1 MQYLRYIFPAL
12 AALAVLGTVALAR
25 FADRRLFAAAV
36 TALVLADAMLMPT
49 TSWIARENHWAQL
62 LREGPAARADIER
75 KVMPERAL
83 LARLMARE
91 PGACVLMGNPKAPFV
106 GAGRGH
112 AVSLHRRYDPEHWR
126 ARNDAETDPSGGKW
140 RAQLARIGASHV
152 IVDPVK
158 EPLLAQT
165 LAGMGHVVL
174 DREGALEVR
183 GAVDRRAR
191 RCSPELRALRDR
203 SRSLLLPSED
213 Y

>member
-1 MQYLRYIFPAL
+1 M
-12 AALAVLGTVALAR
+12 LGTVALAR

-36 TALVLADAMLMPT
+36 TALVLADALLMPT

-106 GAGRGH
+106 GAGRGS
-112 AVSLHRRYDPEHWR
+112 AISLHRRYDPELWR
-126 ARNDAETDPSGGKW
+126 ARNDAESDASGGKW
-140 RAQLARIGASHV
+140 RALLARIGASHV
-152 IVDPVK
+152 IVDPGK

-165 LAGMGHVVL
+165 LAGMGHAVL
-174 DREGALEVR
+174 DREGSVELLAATRLHQ
-183 GAVDRRAR
+183 R
-191 RCSPELRALRDR
+191 RCTAVLRNARDQ
-203 SRSLLLPSED
+203 SRSLLQMQVTE
-213 Y
+213 